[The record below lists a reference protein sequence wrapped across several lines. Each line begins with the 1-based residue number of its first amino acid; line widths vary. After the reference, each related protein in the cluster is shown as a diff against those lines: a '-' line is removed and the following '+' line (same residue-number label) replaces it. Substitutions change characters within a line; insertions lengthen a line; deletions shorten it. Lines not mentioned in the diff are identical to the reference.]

1 MSLTLQ
7 AFAARVREA
16 LLDNDT
22 PAGRTQVASL
32 LADALKDRAFVDSL
46 FDDAAPERKVVHE
59 DPQLGFCIL
68 AHRYTDARDGGP
80 HDHGPSW
87 AIYGQADGETVMS
100 DWEPVETAS
109 PGQRARVRKL
119 REYKLTPG
127 VAHLYNEGDIHAP
140 SRAGASRLI
149 RIEGVNLE
157 RVRRGVYE
165 PMPAT
170 TAAPLRP

>member
-1 MSLTLQ
+1 MAHTLSS
-7 AFAARVREA
+7 FAASVREI
-16 LLDNDT
+16 LQTQDN
-22 PAGRTQVASL
+22 PAGREQVAAL
-32 LADALKDRAFVDSL
+32 LRDALKDRAFVESL
-46 FDDAAPERKVVHE
+46 FDANAPERKVVYQ

-68 AHRYTDARDGGP
+68 AHRYTDARNGPP

-100 DWEPVETAS
+100 DWVVAEPAS
-109 PGQRARVRKL
+109 GERRAKVKKV

-157 RVRRGVYE
+157 KVRRGSYA
-165 PMPAT
+165 PA
-170 TAAPLRP
+170 